1 MNLLI
6 TGKFSKIT
14 PFLFPFRDGYLSDL
28 RLINGLIKRRW
39 GNASVDGG
47 RIAKKSRRYVSASFG
62 DTSQDYSKSLLI
74 ENFGPI
80 LNLKNKK
87 IHGHQHLGFD
97 RTFL

>member
-14 PFLFPFRDGYLSDL
+14 PFLFPFCDGYL
-28 RLINGLIKRRW
+28 RLINGLIKRIW

-47 RIAKKSRRYVSASFG
+47 RIAKKSRIYVSASFG
-62 DTSQDYSKSLLI
+62 DMSQDYSKSLLV